1 MSYESPIE
9 ITHKLTKMEL
19 EKRIEGD
26 ILRAVYSYGIDVNK
40 EELIRALQYDRGQY
54 YKGYEDGYRDGASEV
69 AAKIFAEI
77 EMFVSPFSYPVIA
90 TLKKKYTEGNE

>member
-9 ITHKLTKMEL
+9 ITQKLTKMEI

-26 ILRAVYSYGIDVNK
+26 ILTAIYSYGIDVDK
-40 EELIRALQYDRGQY
+40 EELIRALRYDREQY
-54 YKGYEDGYRDGASEV
+54 NKGYDDGYRDGASEV

-77 EMFVSPFSYPVIA
+77 EMFVSPVSYPVIA
-90 TLKKKYTEGNE
+90 TLKKKYTEENE